1 MATIN
6 TPLFA
11 SQTGAVAGW
20 KSSVL
25 SQGKVRLASVVIPS
39 GTVLAV
45 GDKINL
51 VRLPANARVLPALSV
66 SNNGN
71 ATARVSIGD
80 AAVVDRYAAAVGNAA
95 RAYLSSFGN
104 KPDATLAS
112 ATRTSLRRSQPARR
126 SPLTGRST
134 SPSASS
140 NHHPG
145 PQPSPHHD
153 GGGYLQSG
161 ARARVRKRHCVVI
174 GCHEVRPPVPTP
186 LCRHRA
192 RGVAGRAMALR
203 PASRGARSPR
213 PAARFRVVLRLSA
226 SR

>member
-104 KPDATLAS
+104 KPDADIGVGNEDIVATVTTGATLATDWTIYIAFS
-112 ATRTSLRRSQPARR
+112 
-126 SPLTGRST
+126 
-134 SPSASS
+134 
-140 NHHPG
+140 
-145 PQPSPHHD
+145 
-153 GGGYLQSG
+153 
-161 ARARVRKRHCVVI
+161 VV
-174 GCHEVRPPVPTP
+174 
-186 LCRHRA
+186 
-192 RGVAGRAMALR
+192 
-203 PASRGARSPR
+203 
-213 PAARFRVVLRLSA
+213 
-226 SR
+226 